1 MLKGKPMHIAIISSS
16 FGFPFGKAATQRVRL
31 IGRALTEQGAKV
43 TVVCTRN
50 TEKPDSPTNKNSKGI
65 YDNVNYIYTSG
76 NTIRPTSF
84 IGRRIADIRG
94 ILLGIKWIYSEN
106 KRGNL
111 NAIYSFITIQRVT
124 VYRIIFSVLAQ
135 ILGIPFII
143 EINERPWS
151 LHEKVHIL
159 DRFLNPAFLSKGGIV
174 ISDYLL
180 DYMENNCN
188 QSKYNYLILPIL
200 VDTNEYSI
208 CTQKIEKWVTFAA
221 APGYIKE
228 LAFILE
234 AMLIVWKKFPNIEL
248 HLLGGQSKERLLSYA
263 DNGVISISNKIVSHG
278 YIHRTI
284 YKEILSKSYVLLAP
298 LFDDTRSQA
307 RFPTKIGEYLATGRP
322 VVTTEVGEVE
332 KYLSD
337 GVNGFLAGSGSPE
350 SFADR
355 IINVFQSEVAQI
367 IKSKN
372 HRAIAEQFF
381 DFRKHSMR
389 LYDYFSSICTN
400 SDRSKE

>member
-1 MLKGKPMHIAIISSS
+1 MLKSKQMHIAIISSS

-50 TEKPDSPTNKNSKGI
+50 TEKPDSPINTNSKGI
-65 YDNVNYIYTSG
+65 YDNVHYIYTSG
-76 NTIRPTSF
+76 NTIRPASF

-94 ILLGIKWIYSEN
+94 ILFGVKWIYS
-106 KRGNL
+106 KYRRGNL

-124 VYRIIFSVLAQ
+124 IYRIIFGVLAK

-159 DRFLNPAFLSKGGIV
+159 DIFLNPVFLSKGGIV

-188 QSKYNYLILPIL
+188 RGKYNYLVLPIL
-200 VDTNEYSI
+200 VDTKEYSI

-221 APGYIKE
+221 APGYTKE
-228 LAFILE
+228 LVFILK
-234 AMLIVWKKFPNIEL
+234 AMMIVWNEFPDVEL
-248 HLLGGQSKERLLSYA
+248 HLLGGHSKEQLLSYT
-263 DNGVISISNKIVSHG
+263 DNNNISSKIVTHG
-278 YIHRTI
+278 YIHRAI
-284 YKEILSKSYVLLAP
+284 YKAILSKSYVLLAP
-298 LFDDTRSQA
+298 LFNDTRSKA

-322 VVTTEVGEVE
+322 VVTTEVGEVAR
-332 KYLSD
+332 YLSD
-337 GVNGFLAGSGSPE
+337 SENCYLAAPDSPD
-350 SFADR
+350 SYADR
-355 IINVFQSEVAQI
+355 IIEAFQSKTLANRIGVNGRQVA
-367 IKSKN
+367 
-372 HRAIAEQFF
+372 EECF
-381 DFRKHSMR
+381 DYRIHSNQLYNYFR
-389 LYDYFSSICTN
+389 SICIN
-400 SDRSKE
+400 SD